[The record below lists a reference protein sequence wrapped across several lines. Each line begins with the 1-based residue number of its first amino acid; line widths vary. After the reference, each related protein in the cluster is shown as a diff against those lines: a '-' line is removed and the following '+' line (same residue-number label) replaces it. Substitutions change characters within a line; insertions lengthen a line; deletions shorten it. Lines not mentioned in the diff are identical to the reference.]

1 MKKYQDREFD
11 LFGIKWTIKYVDKL
25 EETNKEDGYFFGIS
39 HVDSATIQI
48 ALLDSKGKPL
58 SEETIRITLLH
69 ELTHAI
75 LGSGSYESST
85 HDEPMVE
92 WIARCIN
99 SLLKQKVI

>member
-1 MKKYQDREFD
+1 MKKYKDKEFD

-25 EETNKEDGYFFGIS
+25 EETSKERGYFFGIS

-48 ALLDSKGKPL
+48 ALLDSKGEPL
-58 SEETIRITLLH
+58 SEEAIRITLLH

-75 LGSGSYESST
+75 LGSGGYEQST
-85 HDEPMVE
+85 QDEPMVE

-99 SLLKQKVI
+99 SLQKQEVI